1 MLFNHIPM
9 VLVLK
14 AWRLITWA
22 LGSDS
27 LVLHPTPHLLCS
39 LEKATSLLGVLVFSA
54 VKWG

>member
-1 MLFNHIPM
+1 M

-14 AWRLITWA
+14 AWQLITWA

-39 LEKATSLLGVLVFSA
+39 LEEATSLLGVLVFSA